1 VVSHDVLRLK
11 GELRY
16 SPLAPLL
23 LHAYGYRRL
32 QRLCVAALLRLEG
45 GEFYSGT
52 LRRILESH
60 HGVRV
65 GAYSYGPCLVPR
77 AFPTGV
83 SVGRYVSVGPGVQVF
98 LRNHPLDRLS
108 QHPFFYNHQLG
119 LVPEDTIPSG
129 ALEIGH
135 DAWIGASAII
145 TSGCSRIGIGA
156 IVGAGAVVTRD
167 VPDFAIVGGNPA
179 RLIRFRFSEE
189 TRQAIRASRWWDLS
203 VVDCVRCLADMVR
216 PLGAEPWRH
225 PLLTAPAHA
234 IKQEQAKC

>member
-1 VVSHDVLRLK
+1 MPLLK

-23 LHAYGYRRL
+23 LRAYRSPRF

-52 LRRILESH
+52 LRRILERH

-65 GAYSYGPCLVPR
+65 GAYSYGPCMVPR
-77 AFPTGV
+77 AFPAGV

-98 LRNHPLDRLS
+98 LRDHPLDRLS
-108 QHPFFYNHQLG
+108 THPFFYNHQLG
-119 LVPEDTIPSG
+119 MVAEDTIPSG
-129 ALEIGH
+129 VLEIGH

-145 TSGCSRIGIGA
+145 TRGCSRVGIGA
-156 IVGAGAVVTRD
+156 VVGAGSVVTRD
-167 VPDFAIVGGNPA
+167 VQDFAIVAGNPA
-179 RLIRFRFSEE
+179 RLKRFRFSEE
-189 TRQAIRASRWWDLS
+189 SREAIKASRWWDRS
-203 VVDCVRCLADMVR
+203 VEDCVRCMAEMVK
-216 PLGAEPWRH
+216 PLGEEPWRH

-234 IKQEQAKC
+234 ILLEQSKC

>member
-1 VVSHDVLRLK
+1 MKNDRLGLK
-11 GELRY
+11 GNLRY

-23 LHAYGYRRL
+23 LRAYRSPRL

-52 LRRILESH
+52 VRRILASH

-65 GAYSYGPCLVPR
+65 GAYSYGPCMVPR
-77 AFPTGV
+77 AFPAGV

-108 QHPFFYNHQLG
+108 LHPFFYNHQLG

-135 DAWIGASAII
+135 DVWIGASAII
-145 TSGCSRIGIGA
+145 TPGCSRIGTGA
-156 IVGAGAVVTRD
+156 VVGAGSVVTRD
-167 VPDFAIVGGNPA
+167 VPDFAIVAGNPA

-189 TRQAIRASRWWDLS
+189 TRDAIKASRWWDLS
-203 VVDCVRCLADMVR
+203 VVDCVRCLADMLR
-216 PLGAEPWRH
+216 PLGEEPWRH
-225 PLLTAPAHA
+225 PLLAARSQAVVH
-234 IKQEQAKC
+234 EQSKC